1 MCLSLNS
8 IVLEWPSRF
17 HEPGVRFQVC
27 PWNAAVQ
34 ASRKTR
40 IFTFS
45 SLLSLSPPSPF
56 SLLHSRNLVSQCAYR
71 PTRFAFRRR
80 DSFSVRRSLLWASDY
95 TPSCAFNRS
104 SFLCRC
110 SVYDTDRDR
119 RPLISKAG
127 DKVYSATTT
136 VGKWS
141 TRWVCCVDDWELV
154 SRCVSCSDEEYTEDI
169 PRLVGY
175 GNVEASINSIKS

>member
-45 SLLSLSPPSPF
+45 SLLSLSLPPPFFFLPSPLAKPRI
-56 SLLHSRNLVSQCAYR
+56 SMRLSAYTFR
-71 PTRFAFRRR
+71 LSPTR
-80 DSFSVRRSLLWASDY
+80 DSFSVRRSLWASDY
-95 TPSCAFNRS
+95 TPSCAFDRS

-110 SVYDTDRDR
+110 SVYDTGRDR

-136 VGKWS
+136 VGKWHGMS
-141 TRWVCCVDDWELV
+141 PLALMTEKLV
-154 SRCVSCSDEEYTEDI
+154 SLRFRRRNIRRIFRDSLGMVMW
-169 PRLVGY
+169 RQAGY
-175 GNVEASINSIKS
+175 